1 MAGESSLSVSLLM
14 LRTLAARN
22 YFEFQWRVGLTGRER
37 EGWFDVVPAAA
48 AATTAAA
55 AAAAAAAKS
64 A

>member
-1 MAGESSLSVSLLM
+1 M